1 MRNIK
6 RTFALCLSLIM
17 LILTVGGI
25 SAVGAVTIDAAAYF
39 RAEHDGFLVEGTVS
53 GTDLENVAIFIYRPG
68 YTVAMVESGEAK
80 IADALCNTSI
90 ERLVNG
96 AFSYTCKA
104 SEKDNAGYYTV
115 YIKYGSGADELLTIE
130 NVYYAKGEE
139 VNDALDRIE
148 AITGTP
154 EEKLA
159 AFNNELTYIG
169 KLPTDF
175 ERLSE
180 TQQAEVIDAV
190 IYEGVEFDTVKDLKD
205 AITEASINAI
215 ILDPADK
222 ETVKYVVEN
231 YNDKVGYDVDNKF
244 YKNYVEGHADRI
256 DAVYAYTAA
265 KAPFADTTAAKN
277 AFQEGVILQVLNNL
291 TSKGEIYNRAQGSVS
306 VLGDADTV
314 ALLKGIGAGIDM
326 EGYTNLTDVK
336 MELMLTNFY
345 TQGKYKVD
353 SLEKFV
359 TNWNAAVLAAPSL
372 TIPSVSGG
380 GGGGGGGGP
389 IPNNPNSVTLGG
401 NVSTGLQGGAISDDK
416 PLAVED
422 YFADL
427 AGVEWAQESIVG
439 LAKAGIVNG
448 KDAYNFAPNDNITR
462 EEFLKMLYLC
472 ANLQVNE
479 EAQTTFIDVN
489 AGEWYY
495 GIVASAQ
502 EQGLVNG
509 VSNVRFGVGE
519 NITRQDMAVMIV
531 RMISSLGVELE
542 LSADESKFVDD
553 ARIADYAQVSVY
565 TMKRAGIINGYED
578 GSFGPNAYATR
589 AEAAKIIYGLCSLM
603 VD

>member
-17 LILTVGGI
+17 IILTVGGI
-25 SAVGAVTIDAAAYF
+25 SAVGAATIDAAAYF
-39 RAEHDGFLVEGTVS
+39 SAEHEGFLVEGTVK
-53 GTDLENVAIFIYRPG
+53 GAAVDNIAIFIYRPD
-68 YTVAMVESGEAK
+68 YTVDMVESGAAK
-80 IADALCNTSI
+80 IADALCNTTT

-96 AFSYTCKA
+96 AFSFTCKA
-104 SEKDNAGYYTV
+104 SAKDPAGNYTV
-115 YIKYGSGADELLTIE
+115 YIKYGTGKDDLLTIE

-148 AITGTP
+148 VITGTP

-159 AFNNELTYIG
+159 AFNKELKYVG
-169 KLPTDF
+169 KLPADY
-175 ERLSE
+175 ELLSDA
-180 TQQAEVIDAV
+180 QKAEVIDAV
-190 IYEGVEFDTVKDLKD
+190 ITEGVQFDSVMDLTD
-205 AITEASINAI
+205 AITEESINAI
-215 ILDPADK
+215 VLNPADK
-222 ETVKYVVEN
+222 DTVRYVVEN

-244 YKNYVEGHADRI
+244 YKKYVDGITERE
-256 DAVYAYTAA
+256 DAVYAYTAS
-265 KAPFADTTAAKN
+265 KAPFVDTDAAKV
-277 AFQEGVILQVLNNL
+277 AFQEGVILQTLNNL
-291 TSKGEIYNRAQGSVS
+291 TSKGEIYNRALGSVS
-306 VLGDADTV
+306 VLGDKDTV
-314 ALLKGIGAGIDM
+314 DLLKKIGEGIDM
-326 EGYTNLTDVK
+326 EGYVNLTDLK
-336 MELMLTNFY
+336 MENMLTNFFMN
-345 TQGKYKVD
+345 GKYKVD
-353 SLEKFV
+353 SLEQFV
-359 TNWNAAVLAAPSL
+359 TNWNAAVEAAKKNPV
-372 TIPSVSGG
+372 TDRDDYDNNTDVIT
-380 GGGGGGGGP
+380 
-389 IPNNPNSVTLGG
+389 PNRDVT
-401 NVSTGLQGGAISDDK
+401 TGIQGGTVNDEK
-416 PLAVED
+416 PVKPED

-427 AGVEWAQESIVG
+427 AGVEWAQESIIG

-479 EAQTTFIDVN
+479 AAQTTFIDVN
-489 AGEWYY
+489 AGDWYY

-502 EQGLVNG
+502 ELGLVNG

-542 LSADESKFVDD
+542 LSANDSKFVDN
-553 ARIADYAQVSVY
+553 ASIAPYASVSVY

-589 AEAAKIIYGLCSLM
+589 AEAAKIIYGLCNLL